1 MKTTHHQRRGFV
13 SARFSGRMSLK
24 RQSLIWT
31 RVPAFPQEGPRWGKS
46 GPGCRVMRVN
56 FNGAK
61 LFFLIA
67 SLCALLIP
75 SQTRGMVPSQTFFL
89 SFLATDSHGRRHSG
103 CPSVRPVLVFAISQ
117 LHLDGISSNSAQ
129 CPLDSRMN

>member
-31 RVPAFPQEGPRWGKS
+31 RVQEGLRWGKS
-46 GPGCRVMRVN
+46 RPGCRVMRVN
-56 FNGAK
+56 FNGAN
-61 LFFLIA
+61 FVFLIA
-67 SLCALLIP
+67 SLLIP
-75 SQTRGMVPSQTFFL
+75 SQMRGMVQPQTFFL
-89 SFLATDSHGRRHSG
+89 SILATDSHGRGHSG
-103 CPSVRPVLVFAISQ
+103 CPSVRPMLVFAISQ
-117 LHLDGISSNSAQ
+117 LHPDEIPSNLAQ